1 MMSAI
6 LYARNSEF
14 TYLHTPLANLDHA
27 IAPVKKYA
35 VDWESFIG
43 LGMNECPVE
52 RFHSR
57 TFERKATHSLNELEW
72 QNGVLYQVPHCHAFA
87 DEHPQLYEA
96 LRHDLR
102 SRYWH
107 NKTGGRSNRDRLR
120 IVIHARRGDV
130 TPCVARR
137 FTPNEDIERT
147 LRGVS
152 DALDHAA
159 IPYQAELVSEGA
171 TDDFA
176 GISIDPDR
184 LFLNGDPKQAFH
196 KLVTADVMIMGKSSF
211 SYVAGILCEGTVVYP
226 PFWSAPLPSWLV
238 LDEDHGI
245 DRARLLKAVRGRHN
259 PGLPSGTVGGLR

>member
-27 IAPVKKYA
+27 VESAETYA

-43 LGMNECPVE
+43 LGRNECPIE
-52 RFHSR
+52 RFHPK
-57 TFERKATHSLNELEW
+57 TFERKVTHNLNELEW
-72 QNGVLYQVPHCHAFA
+72 LDGVLYQVPHCHPFA
-87 DEHPQLYEA
+87 DKHPELYEA
-96 LRHDLR
+96 LQSDLR

-107 NKTGGRSNRDRLR
+107 NKTERGFNRNCLR

-130 TPCVARR
+130 TPSVARR

-159 IPYQAELVSEGA
+159 IPYQAEIVSEGA
-171 TDDFA
+171 PDDFA
-176 GISIDPDR
+176 GISVDPDR

-196 KLVTADVMIMGKSSF
+196 RLVTADVMIMGKSSF
-211 SYVAGILCEGTVVYP
+211 SYAAGVLCGGAVVYP
-226 PFWSAPLPSWLV
+226 PFWSAPLPSWFV
-238 LDEDHGI
+238 LDEDLGI
-245 DRARLLKAVRGRHN
+245 DRDCFLKAVRGGHN
-259 PGLPSGTVGGLR
+259 PCPPSGNGGLR